1 MNKVKTAEGELP
13 LKVKRD
19 AHDIILDFI
28 RSRPPLKPASRR
40 KLAPLRKYSTPQEL
54 LLTDIA
60 SENAKKSLR
69 KTSGP
74 PIPKLSLRKYIK
86 NYSFLSNLN
95 ISSSRTRIISN
106 IPYLNS
112 SEEFKNNETRNTQ
125 QMQESN

>member
-1 MNKVKTAEGELP
+1 MFVLQLHNNTCKYIILKYFVRYKLNKVKTADGELP
-13 LKVKRD
+13 LKVKKD

-74 PIPKLSLRKYIK
+74 PVPKLSLRKYII
-86 NYSFLSNLN
+86 NNSFLNYLN
-95 ISSSRTRIISN
+95 ISSQL
-106 IPYLNS
+106 YV
-112 SEEFKNNETRNTQ
+112 
-125 QMQESN
+125 

>member
-1 MNKVKTAEGELP
+1 M
-13 LKVKRD
+13 KVKRD

-86 NYSFLSNLN
+86 NYSFLSNSN
-95 ISSSRTRIISN
+95 ISSSRTRIMYS

>member
-1 MNKVKTAEGELP
+1 M
-13 LKVKRD
+13 KRD

-86 NYSFLSNLN
+86 NYSFLNNSN
-95 ISSSRTRIISN
+95 IARTRIISN